1 MSTQPR
7 RITTTLAITGASQEV
22 SLPLTIGKINHLV
35 VTSTESQHTFDMS
48 LINEKSDTLYG
59 PVNITCPSN
68 DIRPE
73 LLPIGVLT
81 FRAENPIPDSG
92 TITIVAII
100 EEK

>member
-7 RITTTLAITGASQEV
+7 RIITTVTITGASQTG

-35 VTSTESQHTFDMS
+35 VTSDQSSHNFDLS

-73 LLPIGVLT
+73 LLPVGILT
-81 FRAENPIPDSG
+81 VKVENPSVSSG
-92 TITIVAII
+92 TVTVVAIV